1 MQKALTTGDTAEA
14 IATEL
19 NMLVVD
25 LDSRLHEVGRTMIA
39 GCCVLE
45 LQSARKVMPMSGP
58 EMIGIS
64 VRPGSERPQRF
75 LNNKVVQSRL
85 KGR

>member
-1 MQKALTTGDTAEA
+1 MPKALTTEDTAEA

-25 LDSRLHEVGRTMIA
+25 QDSRIHEAGRTMIA
-39 GCCVLE
+39 GCRVLE
-45 LQSARKVMPMSGP
+45 MQSARNVAEMSDLRKT
-58 EMIGIS
+58 GIS

-75 LNNKVVQSRL
+75 LNNKVV
-85 KGR
+85 